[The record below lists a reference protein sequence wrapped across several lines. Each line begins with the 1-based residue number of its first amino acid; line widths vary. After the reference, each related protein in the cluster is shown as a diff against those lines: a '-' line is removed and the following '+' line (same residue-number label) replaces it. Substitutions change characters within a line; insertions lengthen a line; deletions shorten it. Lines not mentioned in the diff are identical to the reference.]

1 MANMK
6 PAHLVWAGQEIIDME
21 EPLHLLAHVL
31 EHSFAD
37 LVYVAPFLFF
47 TYLALEWFEHKLS
60 AKSERLVEQAG
71 KAGPFVGAVLGVV
84 PQCGFSVAAATLY
97 SGRAITLGTLFAVFL
112 STSDEMLPIF
122 IAAQVPFATML
133 EILLVKAAIGMAAG
147 FAVDAVLRFASEG
160 RQGDGARPLCRKA
173 RCRCVE
179 DGAQQAASMPDSGCS
194 AACGHSHASIVKAAL
209 VHTLQ
214 ILAFILVVAVALNLA
229 IELVGESVL
238 SNALSANPMLSVV
251 VSALI
256 GFIPNCAASV
266 VIAQL
271 YAEGVLS
278 AGAMLSG
285 LLTSSGLG
293 VLVLLRS
300 NRGVRQNMAIVATLF
315 AIGVL
320 CGLCVD
326 VLGVSFL

>member
-1 MANMK
+1 
-6 PAHLVWAGQEIIDME
+6 ME
-21 EPLHLLAHVL
+21 EPLHLLAHVF
-31 EHSFAD
+31 EHTLAD
-37 LVYVAPFLFF
+37 VVYVVPFLFL
-47 TYLALEWFEHKLS
+47 TYLVLEWFEHKMS
-60 AKSERLVEQAG
+60 AKSEKMVERAG
-71 KAGPFVGAVLGVV
+71 KAGPLVGAVLGVV

-122 IAAQVPFATML
+122 IAEQVPLPVML
-133 EILLVKAAIGMAAG
+133 KVLLAKAAIGMAAG
-147 FAVDAVLRFASEG
+147 FAVDFVMRFATVV
-160 RQGDGARPLCRKA
+160 QPDGGMRALCRKA
-173 RCRCVE
+173 DCHCEGDVDARH
-179 DGAQQAASMPDSGCS
+179 ADSELGVGCD
-194 AACGHSHASIVKAAL
+194 HSCAHSNASIVRAAL

-214 ILAFILVVAVALNLA
+214 ILAFIFAVAAILNFA
-229 IELVGESVL
+229 IELIGEDAL
-238 SNALSANPMLSVV
+238 ADALNAWPALSVA

-256 GFIPNCAASV
+256 GFVPNCAASV

-271 YAEGVLS
+271 YVEGVLG

-300 NRGVRQNMAIVATLF
+300 NQGVRQNVAIVAALF

-326 VLGVSFL
+326 FLGISFF